1 MKELEVGDFVYVT
14 EKVERKA
21 GRELLWNMEM
31 ETYLNNGISYPI
43 TYIDE
48 DKYCLDDKWWWFSD
62 CLSLDSGKKKIKK
75 VVVKKPYTKF
85 INEFKNT
92 VKGKYFNSLCS
103 YSVLN
108 SRNEITHNKGD
119 VCHYRIQGH
128 HGINGLVLDIDRVFN
143 DLGRD
148 KTAYLQWKRYANYII
163 RKSPWSIAFKTK
175 TLATGLKSGLQMN
188 VNKSISILGG
198 ACIALRNGTEYKTR
212 VPCFSYLLSKGI
224 SPEVS
229 YLLSLAY
236 SYDKSGEFSLV
247 NFGGAHDAI
256 SSEHLFDTV
265 ISFIANGY
273 SKELGELSAKQNA
286 KRYHIFKRVGKEA
299 GGVNKNTFDQWIK
312 DNTIVVRKKIGWNS
326 VSVATLAEVMRIA
339 GLLQDHIN
347 KSKETK

>member
-212 VPCFSYLLSKGI
+212 VPCFSYLLNKGV
-224 SPEVS
+224 SPEVA

-236 SYDKSGEFSLV
+236 SRNKSGNFSLM
-247 NFGGAHDAI
+247 NFGGGHDVI

-265 ISFIANGY
+265 ISFMANGY
-273 SKELGELSAKQNA
+273 APDIDELPAKKNA
-286 KRYHIFKRVGKEA
+286 KRYHIFKRVGKE
-299 GGVNKNTFDQWIK
+299 NYITKQSTFDKWIK
-312 DNTIVVRKKIGWNS
+312 DNTKTVREKEGWNF
-326 VSVATLAEVMRIA
+326 VSYATLDEVLRIA
-339 GLLQDHIN
+339 ALLQNHIN
-347 KSKETK
+347 KAKEIQ